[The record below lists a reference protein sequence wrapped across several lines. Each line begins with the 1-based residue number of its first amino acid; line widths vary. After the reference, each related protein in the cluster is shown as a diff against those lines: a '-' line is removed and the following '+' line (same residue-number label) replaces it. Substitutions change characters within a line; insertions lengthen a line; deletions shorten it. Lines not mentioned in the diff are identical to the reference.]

1 MNKKLLALCGGCLIA
16 GVVIACVTG
25 MTSKSKGIAVLD
37 LDRVQVQAAA
47 YEKVRVETEKH
58 ISALKA
64 RFAAEEKALQD
75 KAAALKKK
83 IDASGNKENAYTA
96 EIQKLNAEL
105 AEFQRKVRFQSA
117 LIAKARQAALG
128 QVAPVAQASLKEL
141 SQKKGL
147 KIILPRPYVTY
158 FAPCVDVTD
167 DFIKLLDGKD
177 IPVAYPDPA
186 QFTVPVVA
194 EQGTPKAAAPA
205 PKK

>member
-1 MNKKLLALCGGCLIA
+1 MNKKLLALCGGCAIA
-16 GVVIACVTG
+16 GVVIAGVTG
-25 MTSKSKGIAVLD
+25 LTSKNNCIGVLD

-47 YEKVRVETEKH
+47 YEKVRVETDKH

-83 IDASGNKENAYTA
+83 IEAAGNKTDGFTA

-141 SQKKGL
+141 SQKQGL

-158 FAPCVDVTD
+158 YTPSVDVTD

-194 EQGTPKAAAPA
+194 EQGTPNATAQAQ
-205 PKK
+205 KK

>member
-1 MNKKLLALCGGCLIA
+1 MNKKLLALCGGCAIA
-16 GVVIACVTG
+16 GVVIAGVTG
-25 MTSKSKGIAVLD
+25 LTSKNCIGVLD
-37 LDRVQVQAAA
+37 LDRVQVQASA

-64 RFAAEEKALQD
+64 RFAGEEKALQD

-83 IDASGNKENAYTA
+83 IEAAGNKTEGFTA

-141 SQKKGL
+141 SQKQGL

-158 FAPCVDVTD
+158 YTPSVDVTD

-194 EQGTPKAAAPA
+194 EQGTPNATAQAQ
-205 PKK
+205 KK

>member
-1 MNKKLLALCGGCLIA
+1 MNKKLLALCGGCAIA
-16 GVVIACVTG
+16 GVVIAGVTG
-25 MTSKSKGIAVLD
+25 LSSKKCGIAVLD
-37 LDRVQVQAAA
+37 LDRVQVEAAA
-47 YEKVRVETEKH
+47 YEKVQAETEKH

-64 RFAAEEKALQD
+64 RFAAEEKALQE
-75 KAAALKKK
+75 KAATLKKK
-83 IDASGNKENAYTA
+83 MDAAGDKANTFSGEV
-96 EIQKLNAEL
+96 QKLNKEL

-158 FAPCVDVTD
+158 FAPCADVTD

-177 IPVAYPDPA
+177 IPVTYPDPA
-186 QFTVPVVA
+186 QFTIPAVA
-194 EQGTPKAAAPA
+194 GQAPKNAPA
-205 PKK
+205 QEQKK

>member
-1 MNKKLLALCGGCLIA
+1 MNKKLLALCGGCAIA
-16 GVVIACVTG
+16 GVVIAGVTG
-25 MTSKSKGIAVLD
+25 LSAKNNCIGVLD
-37 LDRVQVQAAA
+37 LDRVQVQASA
-47 YEKVRVETEKH
+47 YEKVRLETEKH

-83 IDASGNKENAYTA
+83 IEAAGNKTEGYTA

-141 SQKKGL
+141 SQKQGL

-158 FAPCVDVTD
+158 YTPSVDVTD

-194 EQGTPKAAAPA
+194 EQGTPNATAQAQ
-205 PKK
+205 KK